1 LKKVCEISASQ
12 ANLGDL
18 VKVFQDYLYFLM
30 EDKKQ
35 ISVLSYSHDQKTKNV
50 STKEE
55 VHIKIDF
62 KVRKKFTQCNFSSL
76 LLVDKNESIFLLNLF
91 KPLQKVNFGFKT

>member
-1 LKKVCEISASQ
+1 MKKLCEISASQ

-18 VKVFQDYLYFLM
+18 VKVFQDHLYFLM

-35 ISVLSYSHDQKTKNV
+35 ISVLSYSLDQKTKNV

-55 VHIKIDF
+55 VLIKSGLNI
-62 KVRKKFTQCNFSSL
+62 KKGLMQFSFSSL
-76 LLVDKNESIFLLNLF
+76 LLVS
-91 KPLQKVNFGFKT
+91 